1 MKMVKSLILGSA
13 AGLFAM
19 SGAQAA
25 DLPVKAAPVEY
36 VKICSLYGAGFFYI
50 PGTDTCIKLGGYLRV
65 DTTFN
70 GSIYDQPA
78 WSGDLGQR
86 NRYMDYFA
94 ARSRM
99 ALTVDTRTATEY
111 GVVRTFAQADF
122 QFTTFNSNNLNPNSF
137 IANSASNGLS
147 GLLGNVGEGYV
158 AVEFVFLQFAGFTF
172 GKSASAYATPWHGYP
187 GNNSSFLLGG
197 HTTVTGI
204 NNIQYSWQF
213 GNGVSA
219 TLGVEDSVAFERT
232 AIFNLANGVSA
243 TGTNGTTYAGD
254 HVPDIAGN
262 IRVDQ
267 AWGLWQ
273 LSAASHVVNASYNSL
288 TATPIG
294 GFLGP
299 NNLSELSGHPTD
311 KWGWAVMTALQ
322 IKNIPLGA
330 GDDIKMDASYSKGMT
345 KQVIAT
351 DSGSPSFAMFGGSGR
366 AFVGTNGALL
376 PAYQSVG
383 FGATTDA
390 VYLPVFGGPNNTFFG
405 GTGDLKLTT
414 AYGFRGAYNHN
425 WDPYWSSSLFG
436 SWSAVRYSGSE
447 FDLTTAK
454 GQYCLAYRLSNP
466 GVKSIDFHCN
476 PNYDVS
482 QIGVVTRWTPVKN
495 LTFSAEVMYF
505 HLNQNFTG
513 AAVLTPAAPKPIAAY
528 EFKDQNTVAL
538 NVRVQRNF

>member
-13 AGLFAM
+13 AGLLAM

-25 DLPVKAAPVEY
+25 DLPVKAKAVEY

-78 WSGDLGQR
+78 WSGDLGQQ
-86 NRYMDYFA
+86 NRYRDYFA

-122 QFTTFNSNNLNPNSF
+122 QFTTFNSSSLNPSSF
-137 IANSASNGLS
+137 ITNAVGNGIS

-204 NNIQYSWQF
+204 NNIQYTAQF
-213 GNGVSA
+213 GNGVSG
-219 TLGVEDSVAFERT
+219 TIGLEDSVPFER
-232 AIFNLANGVSA
+232 ANIANLANGLSA
-243 TGTNGTTYAGD
+243 VGGVGVGAYGGD

-288 TATPIG
+288 SPGIVG
-294 GFLGP
+294 GFVVP
-299 NNLSELSGHPTD
+299 NNGSELSGHPTD

-322 IKNIPLGA
+322 IKNIPFGA

-351 DSGSPSFAMFGGSGR
+351 DSGSPSFAMFGGGSR
-366 AFVGTNGALL
+366 LFVGNGGALL
-376 PAYQSVG
+376 PSFGSVG
-383 FGATTDA
+383 FGTTTDA
-390 VYLPVFGGPNNTFFG
+390 VYLPVFAG

-454 GQYCLAYRLSNP
+454 GQYCLAYRRANGLVL
-466 GVKSIDFHCN
+466 GVNTSIDYSCN
-476 PNYDVS
+476 PNFDVS
-482 QIGVVTRWTPVKN
+482 QLGFVTRWTPVKN
-495 LTFSAEVMYF
+495 LTFSAEVMLF
-505 HLNQNFTG
+505 HLNQNFSG
-513 AAVLTPAAPKPIAAY
+513 AATLTPAAPKPIQVY

>member
-1 MKMVKSLILGSA
+1 
-13 AGLFAM
+13 
-19 SGAQAA
+19 
-25 DLPVKAAPVEY
+25 
-36 VKICSLYGAGFFYI
+36 
-50 PGTDTCIKLGGYLRV
+50 
-65 DTTFN
+65 
-70 GSIYDQPA
+70 
-78 WSGDLGQR
+78 
-86 NRYMDYFA
+86 
-94 ARSRM
+94 M

-122 QFTTFNSNNLNPNSF
+122 QFTTFNSNNLNPASF
-137 IANSASNGLS
+137 ITNSAGNGLS

-232 AIFNLANGVSA
+232 NIINLGFNSPTFAGALSSVGGAGI
-243 TGTNGTTYAGD
+243 GGYGGD

-273 LSAASHVVNASYNSL
+273 LSAASHVNNASYNSL
-288 TATPIG
+288 SPAVVG
-294 GFLGP
+294 GFEIP
-299 NNLSELSGHPTD
+299 NNNSELSGHPTD

-366 AFVGTNGALL
+366 AFVNQIGALV

-383 FGATTDA
+383 FGTTSDA
-390 VYLPVFGGPNNTFFG
+390 VFLPVAFG

-436 SWSAVRYSGSE
+436 SWSAVRYGGSE

-454 GQYCLAYRLSNP
+454 GQYCLTYLRANGLANP
-466 GVKSIDFHCN
+466 ANRSIDYSCN

-482 QIGVVTRWTPVKN
+482 QLGVVTRWTPVKN
-495 LTFSAEVMYF
+495 LTFSAEVMWF
-505 HLNQNFTG
+505 HLNQNFSGG
-513 AAVLTPAAPKPIAAY
+513 AFITPAAPKPVAFY